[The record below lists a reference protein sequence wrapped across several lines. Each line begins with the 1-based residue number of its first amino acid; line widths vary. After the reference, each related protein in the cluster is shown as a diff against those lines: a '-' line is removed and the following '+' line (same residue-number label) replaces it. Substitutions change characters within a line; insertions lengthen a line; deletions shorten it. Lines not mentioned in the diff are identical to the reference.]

1 MFPDRLYKEEVP
13 GLARS
18 GSHSERAR
26 RIFNHL
32 KTTYPDSY
40 WLVTVYNDIWTFE
53 RHIVGGSYFDKF
65 HYHGV
70 NIVVSRY
77 PKYRARA
84 PKVKISDIVNEV
96 YTGTRISKRNRSGT
110 DEPSHFRNETP
121 LSADEPPLSL
131 VPPVTTQVPDTH
143 RDRRNGTVEVSS
155 LAEESSHFVEEPSQF
170 PDNSPMS
177 PLPPNTT
184 QVSDTPR
191 DRRDGT
197 VEVSSLAEEPSYFA
211 NEPPQYP
218 DYSPMSPLPP
228 TTTQTMDVPRDRG
241 RRACGSGPELTTRTD
256 NAREAY
262 RILAARFGA
271 HGVNFHVI
279 QVIKMFETVT
289 KSLGAWGANI
299 NVDECTV
306 SLSYITS
313 VPSKNFYY
321 RVFKDFAV
329 LIIAPGD

>member
-96 YTGTRISKRNRSGT
+96 YTGTRISKRNRSWT

-170 PDNSPMS
+170 PDN
-177 PLPPNTT
+177 
-184 QVSDTPR
+184 
-191 DRRDGT
+191 
-197 VEVSSLAEEPSYFA
+197 
-211 NEPPQYP
+211 
-218 DYSPMSPLPP
+218 SPMSPLPP